1 MNEGMKLSDYDDPLV
16 QAKAGELINPAASR
30 EENLRSIFMYLRDD
44 IRFGFPP
51 VWDKV
56 RASETIRLGIGYCN
70 TKATLFNALC
80 KVAGIPSRI
89 HTGLIDVKI
98 LKGIF
103 PAYVFSIMPG
113 AGGHSWTEVEV
124 NGEWKPVD
132 SYINDLP
139 FYNTAL
145 KLLQSTGRKTGYS
158 LSMEKGPT
166 SCEFNFGEKGFVHMG
181 AVVED
186 HGVWDDF
193 ADYMASDK
201 YLTLKGVRLMVF
213 KSLMRTGNRNIMRIR
228 AMK

>member
-1 MNEGMKLSDYDDPLV
+1 MEAGMKLSDYDDPLV

-30 EENLRSIFMYLRDD
+30 EENLKSIFMYLRDE
-44 IRFGFPP
+44 IKFGFPP

-56 RASETIRLGIGYCN
+56 RASETISLGIGYCN

-98 LKGIF
+98 LRGIF
-103 PAYVFSIMPG
+103 PAYAFPIMPG

-124 NGEWKPVD
+124 NGEWKPID

-139 FYNTAL
+139 LYNAAL
-145 KLLQSTGRKTGYS
+145 KLLQSSGKKTGYS
-158 LSMEKGPT
+158 LSLEKGPV

-181 AVVED
+181 AVVAD

-201 YLTLKGVRLMVF
+201 YITISGFKLKLF
-213 KSLMRTGNRNIMRIR
+213 HSLLHTCNRNLMKIR
-228 AMK
+228 AMN

>member
-98 LKGIF
+98 LRGIF

-132 SYINDLP
+132 SYINDLQ

-158 LSMEKGPT
+158 LSLEKGPV
-166 SCEFNFGEKGFVHMG
+166 SSEFNFGEKGFVHMG
-181 AVVED
+181 AVVAD

-193 ADYMASDK
+193 SDYMASDK
-201 YLTLKGVRLMVF
+201 YLNLKGVRLMVF